1 MDNYTI
7 EMKVMKYITHK
18 KFKLQKNPTVQIEN
32 IEYCYVLTFHKR
44 STASFFFKMNS
55 MLNISI
61 GLHYF
66 FIFPWLRRH
75 DGRGHF

>member
-7 EMKVMKYITHK
+7 EMKAMKYITHK

-44 STASFFFKMNS
+44 STASFFLK
-55 MLNISI
+55 
-61 GLHYF
+61 
-66 FIFPWLRRH
+66 
-75 DGRGHF
+75 